1 MVNGILDYLWLV
13 PALPLLG
20 VVLNGAIALF
30 AERPFLL
37 AESHVGHGDSHGDH
51 HETPSYR
58 KIVAFIAPA
67 VVGAAFVVALLCVLS
82 LASRPADG
90 RTFV

>member
-30 AERPFLL
+30 AERPLSTTPRSGS
-37 AESHVGHGDSHGDH
+37 AGTSH
-51 HETPSYR
+51 R
-58 KIVAFIAPA
+58 
-67 VVGAAFVVALLCVLS
+67 
-82 LASRPADG
+82 
-90 RTFV
+90 